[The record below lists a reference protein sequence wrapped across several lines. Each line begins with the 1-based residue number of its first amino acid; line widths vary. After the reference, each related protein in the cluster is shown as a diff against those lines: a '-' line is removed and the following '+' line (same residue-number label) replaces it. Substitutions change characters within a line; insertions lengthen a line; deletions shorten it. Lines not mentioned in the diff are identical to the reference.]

1 MTQARSSLNFITNV
15 VIEMPKQKY
24 LNTKNNLNIADNNV
38 ANGSNTDRL

>member
-15 VIEMPKQKY
+15 VIEMPNHKY
-24 LNTKNNLNIADNNV
+24 LNSKNNLNIAEVNV